1 MDPMPAH
8 PLFAPGAPAVRAQ
21 VAFEA
26 LRTVA
31 VGVVMLCLGRL
42 LADVLDRS
50 AEPSVP
56 VVLTAAA
63 AVLVAAGG
71 EAGSAAVQGRS
82 TAAEARRLRGALLR
96 RAFGLGPARITG
108 AQSGRL
114 VAMMTDSVERVTAY
128 RQGYIGRLVA
138 AVLAPLLTILLVAVA
153 VDWLSALVLLA
164 LVPVIPL
171 AIGAFQRLVAGVSSA
186 SREAR
191 MRLAGQFLEAI
202 QGLPTLVGLRAAGRI
217 GDRLEAAGEDNRR
230 ATMSLL
236 ARNQLILFV
245 TEAVFSLFMVSA
257 AVLLAW
263 VRHDDGAVTLAG
275 ALALVLLSTQLTE
288 PMNQIGGF
296 FYIGMAGRAGQR
308 MMTAFVDRGVVPTGH
323 GHPGGKPGA
332 KPGGGHGARNGGRP
346 GGHGKPTAETCGR
359 PGTGHGARHGAGHG
373 GHPSEAVPAAA
384 PAPQA
389 PSSAAPS
396 PRRGDPAEEGAVV
409 VQGVGFAYEPGK
421 DVLTDV
427 DLTVA
432 EREQTALLGAS
443 GSGKSTLLSVLAGD
457 LLPTA
462 GTVRVN
468 GVPLTAATQDEV
480 RAASAVVQQHT
491 WLFRASLAENLRIAA
506 PDATDEQLWEA
517 LEQVDLA
524 RWART
529 LPQGLDTPVGERGL
543 AVSGG
548 QGQRIALARAF
559 LAGRPLVILDEPT
572 SQVDLES
579 EAVIEQA
586 VERLGERATVVLATH
601 RPSLAGGRAVHV
613 RGGRIAEDPAQA
625 GAQTTATD
633 QEEDR

>member
-8 PLFAPGAPAVRAQ
+8 PLFAPGGPAVRLQ
-21 VAFEA
+21 VACET
-26 LRTVA
+26 LRTAA

-42 LADVLDRS
+42 LADVLDRTGDL
-50 AEPSVP
+50 SVP
-56 VVLTAAA
+56 TVLTAAA
-63 AVLVAAGG
+63 AVLVAAAA

-82 TAAEARRLRGALLR
+82 TASETRRLRGALLR
-96 RAFGLGPARITG
+96 RAFVLGPARVTG
-108 AQSGRL
+108 AQAGRL

-128 RQGYIGRLVA
+128 RQGYIGRLA
-138 AVLAPLLTILLVAVA
+138 GAVLAPLLTILLVAVA

-164 LVPVIPL
+164 LVPVIPV
-171 AIGAFQRLVAGVSSA
+171 AIRAFQRLVAGVSSA

-191 MRLAGQFLEAI
+191 LRLAGQFLEAV
-202 QGLPTLVGLRAAGRI
+202 QGLPTLVGLRAADRI
-217 GDRLEAAGEDNRR
+217 GDRLEATGEVNRR

-245 TEAVFSLFMVSA
+245 TETVFSLFMVST
-257 AVLLAW
+257 AVLVAW
-263 VRHDDGAVTLAG
+263 IRHDDGAVTLAG

-288 PMNQIGGF
+288 PMHQIGAF

-308 MMTAFVDRGVVPTGH
+308 MMTAFTDRGVLPTGH
-323 GHPGGKPGA
+323 GHPGGKKDGKKNGRSGGEKGGA
-332 KPGGGHGARNGGRP
+332 PRELE
-346 GGHGKPTAETCGR
+346 PTPDE
-359 PGTGHGARHGAGHG
+359 PVLDD
-373 GHPSEAVPAAA
+373 PMPDVPT
-384 PAPQA
+384 
-389 PSSAAPS
+389 

-409 VQGVGFAYEPGK
+409 VQGVDFAYEPGRN
-421 DVLTDV
+421 VLTGV
-427 DLTVA
+427 DLTVP
-432 EREQTALLGAS
+432 EREQIALLGAS
-443 GSGKSTLLSVLAGD
+443 GSGKSTLLSILAGD
-457 LLPTA
+457 LLPST
-462 GTVRVN
+462 GIVRVH

-506 PDATDEQLWEA
+506 PEASDEQLWDA

-529 LPQGLDTPVGERGL
+529 LPHGLDTEVGERGL

-579 EAVIEQA
+579 EAVIERA
-586 VERLGERATVVLATH
+586 IERLSARATVVLATH
-601 RPSLAGGRAVHV
+601 RPSLSGGRAVHV
-613 RGGRIAEDPAQA
+613 RGGRIV
-625 GAQTTATD
+625 
-633 QEEDR
+633 EERP

>member
-8 PLFAPGAPAVRAQ
+8 PLFAPGGPAVRLQ

-42 LADVLDRS
+42 LADVLDRTGQL
-50 AEPSVP
+50 SVP
-56 VVLTAAA
+56 TVVTAAVAVLLAAA
-63 AVLVAAGG
+63 A

-82 TAAEARRLRGALLR
+82 TASETRRLRGALLR
-96 RAFGLGPARITG
+96 RAFGLGPARVTG

-128 RQGYIGRLVA
+128 RQGYIGRLA
-138 AVLAPLLTILLVAVA
+138 GAVLAPLLTILLVAVA
-153 VDWLSALVLLA
+153 VDWLAALVLLA
-164 LVPVIPL
+164 LVPVIPV

-191 MRLAGQFLEAI
+191 LRLAGQFLEAV
-202 QGLPTLVGLRAAGRI
+202 QGLPTLVGLRAADRI
-217 GDRLEAAGEDNRR
+217 GDRLEAVGEDNRR

-245 TEAVFSLFMVSA
+245 TETVFSLFMVSA
-257 AVLLAW
+257 AVLVAW
-263 VRHDDGAVTLAG
+263 QRHDDGAVTLAG

-288 PMNQIGGF
+288 PMHQIGAF

-308 MMTAFVDRGVVPTGH
+308 MMTAFTDRGVLPAGH
-323 GHPGGKPGA
+323 GHPRGKKGGK
-332 KPGGGHGARNGGRP
+332 KGGRKDGRP
-346 GGHGKPTAETCGR
+346 GAGQGDLTGRAGR
-359 PGTGHGARHGAGHG
+359 PAATTGEQTH
-373 GHPSEAVPAAA
+373 
-384 PAPQA
+384 APQA
-389 PSSAAPS
+389 PTPPHARPAPT
-396 PRRGDPAEEGAVV
+396 PDHPTPDEPLLDEPTPWRGDPAKEGAVV

-421 DVLTDV
+421 DVLTGV
-427 DLTVA
+427 DLTLA
-432 EREQTALLGAS
+432 EREQTTLLGTS
-443 GSGKSTLLSVLAGD
+443 GSGKSTLLSILAGD
-457 LLPTA
+457 LLPST
-462 GTVRVN
+462 GTVRVH
-468 GVPLTAATQDEV
+468 GVPLSSATQDEV

-506 PDATDEQLWEA
+506 PEASDEQLWDA

-529 LPQGLDTPVGERGL
+529 LPQGLDTEVGERGL

-548 QGQRIALARAF
+548 QGQRIALARVF

-579 EAVIEQA
+579 EAVIERA
-586 VERLGERATVVLATH
+586 IDRLGERATVLLATH

-613 RGGRIAEDPAQA
+613 RGGRIV
-625 GAQTTATD
+625 
-633 QEEDR
+633 EERP

>member
-1 MDPMPAH
+1 MVRRAPVVGGDGTGRPTMDPMPAH
-8 PLFAPGAPAVRAQ
+8 PLFAPGVPAVRVQ
-21 VAFEA
+21 VACEA

-42 LADVLDRS
+42 LADALDRTG
-50 AEPSVP
+50 AVSVP
-56 VVLTAAA
+56 VAVTAGI
-63 AVLVAAGG
+63 AVLVAAAG
-71 EAGSAAVQGRS
+71 EAGSAAVQGHS
-82 TAAEARRLRGALLR
+82 TAAETRRLRGALLR
-96 RAFGLGPARITG
+96 RAFGLGPARVTG
-108 AQSGRL
+108 AQTGRL
-114 VAMMTDSVERVTAY
+114 VSMMTDSVERVTDY
-128 RQGYIGRLVA
+128 RQGYVGRLA
-138 AVLAPLLTILLVAVA
+138 GAVLAPLLTIVLVAVC
-153 VDWLSALVLLA
+153 VDWLSALVLLV

-171 AIGAFQRLVAGVSSA
+171 AVRGFQRLVADVSSA
-186 SREAR
+186 SRETR
-191 MRLAGQFLEAI
+191 LRLAGQFLEAI
-202 QGLPTLVGLRAAGRI
+202 QGLPTLVGLRAAGRV
-217 GDRLEAAGEDNRR
+217 GDRLEAAGEDNRQ

-257 AVLLAW
+257 AVILAW

-308 MMTAFVDRGVVPTGH
+308 MMAAFVDRGVLPSGH
-323 GHPGGKPGA
+323 GHPGGRKGTQR
-332 KPGGGHGARNGGRP
+332 GHGGRP
-346 GGHGKPTAETCGR
+346 
-359 PGTGHGARHGAGHG
+359 
-373 GHPSEAVPAAA
+373 AAA
-384 PAPQA
+384 EEASAPLR
-389 PSSAAPS
+389 PS
-396 PRRGDPAEEGAVV
+396 PDRAPTGDPMPKRGDPAEEGAVV
-409 VQGVGFAYEPGK
+409 VQGAGFAYEPGK

-432 EREQTALLGAS
+432 ERERTALLGSS
-443 GSGKSTLLSVLAGD
+443 GSGKSTLLSMLAGD

-462 GTVRVN
+462 GTVHVH

-506 PDATDEQLWEA
+506 PEADDDRLWDALG
-517 LEQVDLA
+517 QVDLA

-548 QGQRIALARAF
+548 QAQRIALARAF

-579 EAVIEQA
+579 EAVIQEA
-586 VERLGERATVVLATH
+586 IGRLGEKATVVLATH

-613 RGGRIAEDPAQA
+613 RDGRIV
-625 GAQTTATD
+625 
-633 QEEDR
+633 EEGR

>member
-8 PLFAPGAPAVRAQ
+8 PLFAPGAPAVRVQ
-21 VAFEA
+21 VACEA

-42 LADVLDRS
+42 LADALDRTG
-50 AEPSVP
+50 EVSVP
-56 VVLTAAA
+56 VAAAA
-63 AVLVAAGG
+63 AVAVAVAAAA
-71 EAGSAAVQGRS
+71 EAGSHAVQARS
-82 TAAEARRLRGALLR
+82 AATESRRLRGALLR
-96 RAFGLGPARITG
+96 RAFGLGPARFTG
-108 AQSGRL
+108 AQTGRL
-114 VAMMTDSVERVTAY
+114 VAMMTDSVERVTEY
-128 RQGYIGRLVA
+128 RQGYIGRLA
-138 AVLAPLLTILLVAVA
+138 GAVLAPLLTILLTAVF
-153 VDWLSALVLLA
+153 VDWLSALVLLL

-186 SREAR
+186 SRETR

-202 QGLPTLVGLRAAGRI
+202 QGLPTLVGLRAAGRV

-245 TEAVFSLFMVSA
+245 TESVFSLFMVSA

-323 GHPGGKPGA
+323 GHPGRKPGA

-346 GGHGKPTAETCGR
+346 GGHGKPTAATGGR
-359 PGTGHGARHGAGHG
+359 PGTGHGAGHGAGHG
-373 GHPSEAVPAAA
+373 GHPSEAVAA
-384 PAPQA
+384 PVPQA

-409 VQGVGFAYEPGK
+409 VQGVCFAYEPGK

-506 PDATDEQLWEA
+506 PEATDEQLWEA

-613 RGGRIAEDPAQA
+613 RGGRI
-625 GAQTTATD
+625 
-633 QEEDR
+633 EEERR

>member
-275 ALALVLLSTQLTE
+275 ALALVLLATQLTE

-308 MMTAFVDRGVVPTGH
+308 MMAAFTDRGVVPTGH
-323 GHPGGKPGA
+323 GHPGRRRGGS
-332 KPGGGHGARNGGRP
+332 PGGR
-346 GGHGKPTAETCGR
+346 
-359 PGTGHGARHGAGHG
+359 
-373 GHPSEAVPAAA
+373 PAAA
-384 PAPQA
+384 PPAPAAMPA
-389 PSSAAPS
+389 PPAPTPDEQS
-396 PRRGDPAEEGAVV
+396 TECGDPAEEGAVV
-409 VQGVGFAYEPGK
+409 VQGAGFAYEPGR
-421 DVLTDV
+421 DVLREV

-443 GSGKSTLLSVLAGD
+443 GSGKSTLLSMLAGD
-457 LLPTA
+457 LLPSS
-462 GTVRVN
+462 GTVRVH
-468 GVPLTAATQDEV
+468 GVPLTEQTREQV

-506 PDATDEQLWEA
+506 PAATDEQLWDA

-586 VERLGERATVVLATH
+586 IDRLGERATVLLATH
-601 RPSLAGGRAVHV
+601 RPSLARGRAVHV
-613 RGGRIAEDPAQA
+613 RDGRIAEDPAQA

-633 QEEDR
+633 QEGDR

>member
-1 MDPMPAH
+1 MDPMSAH

-21 VAFEA
+21 VACEA

-42 LADVLDRS
+42 LADALDRS
-50 AEPSVP
+50 GAVCVP
-56 VVLTAAA
+56 VVVTAAV
-63 AVLVAAGG
+63 AVLVAVAG
-71 EAGSAAVQGRS
+71 EAGSAAVQDRS
-82 TAAEARRLRGALLR
+82 IAAESRRLRGALLR
-96 RAFGLGPARITG
+96 RAFAWGPARFTG
-108 AQSGRL
+108 AQTGRL
-114 VAMMTDSVERVTAY
+114 VSMMTDSVERVTAY
-128 RQGYIGRLVA
+128 RQGYVGRLA
-138 AVLAPLLTILLVAVA
+138 GAVLAPLLTIVLVAVC
-153 VDWLSALVLLA
+153 VDWLSALVLLV

-171 AIGAFQRLVAGVSSA
+171 AIGGFLRLVAGVSSA
-186 SREAR
+186 SRETR
-191 MRLAGQFLEAI
+191 LRLAGQFLEAI
-202 QGLPTLVGLRAAGRI
+202 QGLPTLVGLRAAGRV

-245 TEAVFSLFMVSA
+245 TESVFSLFMVSA

-263 VRHDDGAVTLAG
+263 VRYDDGAVTLAG

-288 PMNQIGGF
+288 PMKQIGGF

-308 MMTAFVDRGVVPTGH
+308 MMAAFVDRGVVPTGH
-323 GHPGGKPGA
+323 GHPGGRK
-332 KPGGGHGARNGGRP
+332 GGGRGPAQTVTQDATDARR
-346 GGHGKPTAETCGR
+346 
-359 PGTGHGARHGAGHG
+359 
-373 GHPSEAVPAAA
+373 
-384 PAPQA
+384 
-389 PSSAAPS
+389 PS
-396 PRRGDPAEEGAVV
+396 PSRPPTGAPTSRRGDAAEVGAVV
-409 VQGVGFAYEPGK
+409 VQGACYAYEPGR

-432 EREQTALLGAS
+432 QREQTVLLGAS
-443 GSGKSTLLSVLAGD
+443 GSGKSTLLSMLAGD

-462 GTVRVN
+462 GTVHVN
-468 GVPLTAATQDEV
+468 GVPLSAATQDEV

-506 PDATDEQLWEA
+506 PEADDERLWDA

-548 QGQRIALARAF
+548 QAQRIASARAF

-579 EAVIEQA
+579 EAVIQEA
-586 VERLGERATVVLATH
+586 IGRLGERATVVLATH

-613 RGGRIAEDPAQA
+613 RDGRIV
-625 GAQTTATD
+625 
-633 QEEDR
+633 EEGR